1 MTKIRL
7 DVLLVDKG
15 LAETQEKARRLILAG
30 LVKVKEA
37 VVDKPGSRVNPDSYI
52 SVTVSPA
59 YVSRG
64 AEKLWRAL
72 EVFGVNVADRVA
84 LDAGASTGGFT
95 EILLKRGARRV
106 IAVDVGYGQLAWKL
120 RQDPRVDVIDR
131 LNVRYLKP
139 SDLPEQPDLVTAD
152 LSFIS
157 LGKVAEPLLAAA
169 SPDADFIFLIKPQFE
184 AVKSEVGKGGIIR
197 EAAQHVC
204 ILKDVISHLKSQG
217 FVLNG
222 LTYSPLTGADGNIEF
237 LAHLR
242 HEKLETKNKK
252 PKTKNLKWETK
263 NHSRREKLETKN
275 QKPKTEN
282 LKWETKNHSR
292 HEKLETKNQ
301 KPKTK
306 HGKQETVSNDLGK
319 LI

>member
-15 LAETQEKARRLILAG
+15 LVETREKARRLILAG
-30 LVKVKEA
+30 LVKVNET
-37 VVDKPGSRVNPDSYI
+37 VVDKPGSRVSPDSSV
-52 SVTVSPA
+52 SVTASPA

-64 AEKLWRAL
+64 AEKLRRAL
-72 EVFGVNVADRVA
+72 EVFEVNVTDRVA

-95 EILLKRGARRV
+95 EILLKGGARRV

-157 LGKVAEPLLAAA
+157 LSKVAEPLLAAA
-169 SPDADFIFLIKPQFE
+169 SADADFIFLIKPQFE
-184 AVKSEVGKGGIIR
+184 AGKGEVGKGGIIR
-197 EAAQHVC
+197 EAAQHVS
-204 ILKDVISHLKSQG
+204 ILKDVISHLESQNY
-217 FVLNG
+217 VLNG
-222 LTYSPLTGADGNIEF
+222 LTYSPKKGAEGNIEF

-242 HEKLETKNKK
+242 REKFETINNK
-252 PKTKNLKWETK
+252 PKTINLKT
-263 NHSRREKLETKN
+263 
-275 QKPKTEN
+275 KTEDMN
-282 LKWETKNHSR
+282 EMIEKVVAEAHSALSLTK
-292 HEKLETKNQ
+292 L
-301 KPKTK
+301 
-306 HGKQETVSNDLGK
+306 
-319 LI
+319 

>member
-15 LAETQEKARRLILAG
+15 LAETREKARRLILAG
-30 LVKVKEA
+30 LVKVNEA
-37 VVDKPGSRVNPDSYI
+37 VVDKPGSRVNPDSSL
-52 SVTVSPA
+52 SVTASPA

-72 EVFGVNVADRVA
+72 EVFGIDVADRVA

-95 EILLKRGARRV
+95 EILLKGGARRV

-157 LGKVAEPLLAAA
+157 LGKVAGPLLAAA
-169 SPDADFIFLIKPQFE
+169 SEDADFIFLIKPQFE
-184 AVKSEVGKGGIIR
+184 AGKGEVGKGGIIR
-197 EAAQHVC
+197 EAAQHVS
-204 ILKDVISHLKSQG
+204 ILKDVISHLKNQG

-222 LTYSPLTGADGNIEF
+222 LTYSPLTGAEGNIEF

-242 HEKLETKNKK
+242 SEEFEIRNKK
-252 PKTKNLKWETK
+252 YEIRKVDIEALVTCVVAEAHEAL
-263 NHSRREKLETKN
+263 EK
-275 QKPKTEN
+275 
-282 LKWETKNHSR
+282 R
-292 HEKLETKNQ
+292 
-301 KPKTK
+301 
-306 HGKQETVSNDLGK
+306 
-319 LI
+319 